1 MDKNHFF
8 AVSLLEWATAISR
21 PLAWKGE
28 KNPYFI
34 WLSEVLLQQT
44 RAEQGRPYYER
55 FIKAFPKIEDLAA
68 AAEDQVFK
76 LWEGLG
82 YYNRARNLHF
92 TAKYVVEKY
101 NGIFPNT
108 YEEIRQLKGVGDYT
122 AAAIASFAFDL
133 PRAVLDG
140 NVYRVL
146 SRFFGIKIAIDS
158 NEGKK
163 EFAKLAQKLLAD
175 NAPAAYNQAIMDF
188 GAVHCKP
195 KNPLCATCLHNT
207 KCEAFAQK
215 LQAILPIK
223 SKKIKHKERY
233 FYYVIYRFE
242 DKILLNKREEKDI
255 WQGLYDFPLLE
266 LAYLEQKENLI
277 ENADFQQFI
286 NKNKSIKSISEPYY
300 QQLTHQKII
309 AFFIE
314 IELKN
319 KTELD
324 NKNWKWIENEQLKDY
339 ANPKIITNYLEN
351 QHLSLF

>member
-1 MDKNHFF
+1 
-8 AVSLLEWATAISR
+8 
-21 PLAWKGE
+21 
-28 KNPYFI
+28 
-34 WLSEVLLQQT
+34 
-44 RAEQGRPYYER
+44 
-55 FIKAFPKIEDLAA
+55 
-68 AAEDQVFK
+68 
-76 LWEGLG
+76 
-82 YYNRARNLHF
+82 
-92 TAKYVVEKY
+92 
-101 NGIFPNT
+101 
-108 YEEIRQLKGVGDYT
+108 
-122 AAAIASFAFDL
+122 
-133 PRAVLDG
+133 
-140 NVYRVL
+140 
-146 SRFFGIKIAIDS
+146 
-158 NEGKK
+158 
-163 EFAKLAQKLLAD
+163 
-175 NAPAAYNQAIMDF
+175 MDF